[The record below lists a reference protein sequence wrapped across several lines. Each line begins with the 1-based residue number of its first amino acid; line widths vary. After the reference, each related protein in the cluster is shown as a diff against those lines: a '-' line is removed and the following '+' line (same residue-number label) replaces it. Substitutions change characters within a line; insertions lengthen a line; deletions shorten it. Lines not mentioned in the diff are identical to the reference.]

1 MLVFNRWGQLV
12 YESPS
17 PYKND
22 WAGTGINGDI
32 LPEGVYYVV
41 FKYGSTTV
49 DKNIY
54 IKN

>member
-1 MLVFNRWGQLV
+1 
-12 YESPS
+12 
-17 PYKND
+17 
-22 WAGTGINGDI
+22 I

-49 DKNIY
+49 NKNIY